1 MLTYF
6 QGHKPLETGEGESRR
21 ICGVKDANANCLPDF
36 FLLSFKH
43 LLALQC
49 SNTAQNSPKHATSSK
64 IFFSGE
70 RPSPILDTSPVGGLI
85 PSMYGP
91 QSCLLDSSLRP
102 PQLDLRLRSSYPTCD
117 LFFSTKA
124 YNVTAVSKEFQVN
137 WIKWIPFDFR
147 LHHRINPHWRKRRM
161 SVILRWYL
169 PRYGVPAPFSCC
181 RQIL

>member
-1 MLTYF
+1 MPPPRFFPISKF
-6 QGHKPLETGEGESRR
+6 QVSDCLHYSACSK
-21 ICGVKDANANCLPDF
+21 NAAHI
-36 FLLSFKH
+36 SV
-43 LLALQC
+43 
-49 SNTAQNSPKHATSSK
+49 KHAISSQK
-64 IFFSGE
+64 NCFFFSGE

-147 LHHRINPHWRKRRM
+147 LHHRINPHWRKRRL
-161 SVILRWYL
+161 SVIL
-169 PRYGVPAPFSCC
+169 
-181 RQIL
+181 